1 MNKTMNELHIN
12 EIKGK
17 KIDFTAVK
25 LSYAEEV
32 EEVVDDVW
40 RPEIVCLLF
49 LLKLCVFFMIKVIAM
64 IKNKNEITYSQ
75 PNVGIIIK

>member
-1 MNKTMNELHIN
+1 MNELHIN

-32 EEVVDDVW
+32 EEVVDDV
-40 RPEIVCLLF
+40 
-49 LLKLCVFFMIKVIAM
+49 
-64 IKNKNEITYSQ
+64 
-75 PNVGIIIK
+75 